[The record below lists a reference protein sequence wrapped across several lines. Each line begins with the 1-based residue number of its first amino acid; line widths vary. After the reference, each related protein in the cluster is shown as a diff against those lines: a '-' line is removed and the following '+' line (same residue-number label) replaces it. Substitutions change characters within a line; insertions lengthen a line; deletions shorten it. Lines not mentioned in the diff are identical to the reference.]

1 MLVLGRVAGADGAY
15 KETFV
20 SARCVLRCGYAFTA
34 AGGGEKA
41 VRRALAAARLSAE
54 RDLLQGDAAELT
66 VLEEHAAEQGG
77 AITVTLVLRLV
88 LAVSY

>member
-1 MLVLGRVAGADGAY
+1 M
-15 KETFV
+15 
-20 SARCVLRCGYAFTA
+20 
-34 AGGGEKA
+34 
-41 VRRALAAARLSAE
+41 RRALAAARLSAE

-77 AITVTLVLRLV
+77 AIAVTLVLRLV